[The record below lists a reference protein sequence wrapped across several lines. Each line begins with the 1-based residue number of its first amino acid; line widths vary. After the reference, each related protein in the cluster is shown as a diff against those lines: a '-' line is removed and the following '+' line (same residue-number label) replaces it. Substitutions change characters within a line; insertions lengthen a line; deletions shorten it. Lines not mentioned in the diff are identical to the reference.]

1 MGPRGESTVPG
12 RRRGPLLLLL
22 LLALILL
29 VVNASNWFILT
40 RVTESLDEALGLRLI
55 TVAAA
60 AVNAATPALL
70 LEPGVADDAFV
81 RRVLED
87 VARRHEL
94 EDVFLMDPAGLLRF
108 DLGGAAL
115 GERNPFLDLDRAA
128 FERAASGEPAATPAM
143 ERDGARIK
151 SGYAPVE
158 DWDGSVR
165 GVLGVSAG
173 GGFFARV
180 PALRSTLIAVSA
192 GSALVVALLGG
203 VLFGMSRRLVAAEGL
218 LSRSEALA
226 AMGMMAAGIAHEV
239 RNPLSIISGTAARLR
254 KKYGAG
260 AEDPLFAFIPEEVE
274 RLDRILEGYLR
285 FARDEPPVP
294 EPCDLRE
301 IVERTSR
308 LVEEEFGAK
317 GVIVRKALGEA
328 AVRAEVDPRRLQQV
342 LLNLLL
348 NAAQAMPSGGE
359 LELGLAGEG
368 SRAVVRVSDR
378 GRGLTAKELARAF
391 EPFYTTKE
399 KGSGLGL
406 VLAKRI
412 VEAHG
417 GTITIANR
425 EGGGATVTVSLPVI
439 EGRAGS

>member
-1 MGPRGESTVPG
+1 MGPLGESTARG
-12 RRRGPLLLLL
+12 RRREPLLLLL
-22 LLALILL
+22 LLALILV

-60 AVNAATPALL
+60 AVNAATPELL
-70 LEPGVADDAFV
+70 LDPSVSEDGFV
-81 RRVLED
+81 RRVLAD
-87 VARRHEL
+87 VASRHDLDE
-94 EDVFLMDPAGLLRF
+94 VFLLDPAGSVLL
-108 DLGGAAL
+108 DLGGRDVGA
-115 GERNPFLDLDRAA
+115 RSPFLELDRAA
-128 FERAASGEPAATPAM
+128 FERAASGEPAAAPLI
-143 ERDGARIK
+143 ERDGAMIK

-158 DWDGSVR
+158 YWDGSVR
-165 GVLGVSAG
+165 AVLGVSAG

-180 PALRSTLIAVSA
+180 PALRSTLVAVSA
-192 GSALVVALLGG
+192 GSAVLVALLGAA
-203 VLFGMSRRLVAAEGL
+203 LFGMSRRLVTAEGM

-239 RNPLSIISGTAARLR
+239 RNPLSIIAGTAERLR
-254 KKYGAG
+254 KKYA
-260 AEDPLFAFIPEEVE
+260 ANADDPLLGFIPEEVA

-308 LVEEEFGAK
+308 LVEGEFGAK
-317 GVIVRKALGEA
+317 GVGVRRTLGADPVRVEA
-328 AVRAEVDPRRLQQV
+328 DPRRLQQV

-348 NAAQAMPSGGE
+348 NAAQAMPSGGDLD
-359 LELGLAGEG
+359 LELTREG
-368 SRAVVRVSDR
+368 AHALVRVSDR
-378 GRGLTAKELARAF
+378 GRGLAAKDLARAF

-417 GTITIANR
+417 GSITIANR
-425 EGGGATVTVSLPVI
+425 DGGGATVTVSLPVAS
-439 EGRAGS
+439 GRP